1 LPGPI
6 GKGEPATPL
15 DPPRVSCKKETTGD
29 TPKPPCKDCWIDVQL
44 GTLSRAASEWIV
56 SVLGLLDKER
66 ALRGEEHR
74 CLDDHEK
81 KEIIRQ

>member
-1 LPGPI
+1 
-6 GKGEPATPL
+6 
-15 DPPRVSCKKETTGD
+15 
-29 TPKPPCKDCWIDVQL
+29 
-44 GTLSRAASEWIV
+44 LSRAASEWIV